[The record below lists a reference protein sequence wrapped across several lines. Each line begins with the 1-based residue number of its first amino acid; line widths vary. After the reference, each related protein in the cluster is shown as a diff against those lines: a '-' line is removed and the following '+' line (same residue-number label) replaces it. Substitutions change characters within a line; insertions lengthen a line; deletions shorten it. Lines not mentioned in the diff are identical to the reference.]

1 MSGSAPLHGS
11 CSCGR
16 NEYTVY
22 IPEDQATTSLAQVFF
37 DSGSANR
44 RHQAAPLTAWL
55 RVPLPWYQSATY
67 AYYPDETHASIRRT
81 FTSPA
86 STHPALPTVRRQ
98 FCGYCGTQLSSWNER
113 TRDDAD
119 FISLT
124 LGSLVG
130 EDLDRLVGLGLLPDE
145 EREEGEEQEEEV
157 EETRTEGVEQAD
169 ASSAKRRREGTREVV
184 RTQSQDQPTMR
195 GFPWFESVVENSRLG
210 RIKRQKGGH
219 TSRDGTTRVEWE
231 VVEVDGEG
239 GEETEVEQRGT
250 KRKGEADADTGAQDV
265 QMGSS

>member
-1 MSGSAPLHGS
+1 MA
-11 CSCGR
+11 
-16 NEYTVY
+16 
-22 IPEDQATTSLAQVFF
+22 IPQSLIQ
-37 DSGSANR
+37 DIPTG

-86 STHPALPTVRRQ
+86 STHTALPTVRRQ

-113 TRDDAD
+113 TRDDAG

-145 EREEGEEQEEEV
+145 GEEEEEDEEEDEGEEGREREER
-157 EETRTEGVEQAD
+157 RTEGAEQGD
-169 ASSAKRRREGTREVV
+169 EPSARRRSEGIREVV
-184 RTQSQDQPTMR
+184 RSQPQDRMTVR
-195 GFPWFESVVENSRLG
+195 GFPWFESMVDNSRLG
-210 RIKRQKGGH
+210 HVKRQKGGH

-239 GEETEVEQRGT
+239 GEGIEVEQRGT
-250 KRKGEADADTGAQDV
+250 KRKGEADADSGAQDV